1 MYHILLI
8 LHFIALT
15 AAMGGGLSNILAKR
29 QMPKADPVTY
39 PGFALAAGA
48 VGKMATHSLILL
60 WITGLWMAFLKFGS
74 LGEFPTMLWVK
85 LLAVT
90 ILSGFS
96 ASLNVMLI
104 KARKAGT
111 PPDSKKVDTHAYSI
125 TGLAVLIVVLA
136 VITFN

>member
-8 LHFIALT
+8 LHFIALA

-39 PGFALAAGA
+39 PGFAVAAGA

-74 LGEFPTMLWVK
+74 LGEFPTLLWVK

-96 ASLNVMLI
+96 ASLNVMII

-111 PPDSKKVDTHAYSI
+111 PPDAQRMKRLGQSSLA
-125 TGLAVLIVVLA
+125 TGVIALIFAVLA
-136 VITFN
+136 FS